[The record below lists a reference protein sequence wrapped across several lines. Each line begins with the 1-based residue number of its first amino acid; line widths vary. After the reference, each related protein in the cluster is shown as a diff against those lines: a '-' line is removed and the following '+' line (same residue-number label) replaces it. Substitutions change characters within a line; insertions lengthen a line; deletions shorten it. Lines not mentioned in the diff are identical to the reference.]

1 MDLTTER
8 NENVLSLDVTGRID
22 GSTAVAFEE
31 AVRNAIDETDRA
43 LIMDFGG
50 LDYISSAGLRVIL
63 LTAKSLQSQDA
74 KLVLALSPSRFER
87 CSRSAG
93 STSFFPFTTPG
104 KKRRRL
110 SPADP
115 AERFRPAGAGSFR
128 FPFSCAPPART
139 LFNRTSGLQAV
150 ERHR

>member
-74 KLVLALSPSRFER
+74 KLVLCALSEPIREVFKISGFDKLLPIHDTREEAEA
-87 CSRSAG
+87 SLAG
-93 STSFFPFTTPG
+93 
-104 KKRRRL
+104 
-110 SPADP
+110 
-115 AERFRPAGAGSFR
+115 
-128 FPFSCAPPART
+128 
-139 LFNRTSGLQAV
+139 
-150 ERHR
+150 